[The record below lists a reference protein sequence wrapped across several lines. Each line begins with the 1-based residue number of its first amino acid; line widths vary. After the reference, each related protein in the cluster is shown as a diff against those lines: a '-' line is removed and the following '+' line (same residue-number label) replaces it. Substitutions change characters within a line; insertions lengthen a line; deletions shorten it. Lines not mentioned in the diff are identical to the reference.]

1 MSFITFVLALG
12 MAAAHLL
19 ARRLHFLSA
28 TPRSRWLSGASGVS
42 VAYIFVH
49 ILPDLAEHQAALEE
63 AAPLSFVEHHVYL
76 VALVG
81 LSAFYGL
88 ERLIKRDDEDGGRN
102 PGVFWLHIAS
112 FTVYNTLIGYLLVH
126 RESPGLA
133 PLLYFFIA
141 LTLHFLVNDIGLR
154 HDHKGLYDRWGRW
167 ILSAAVLLGWL
178 VGVLTEINEAAL
190 AVLFAFLGGGV
201 ILNVL
206 KEELPEERQ
215 SRFSAFALGAAGYT
229 VLLLL

>member
-1 MSFITFVLALG
+1 MPVITFVLALG

-19 ARRLHFLSA
+19 ARRLRFLSV
-28 TPRSRWLSGASGVS
+28 TPRSRWLSAASGVS
-42 VAYIFVH
+42 VAYVFVH
-49 ILPDLAEHQAALEE
+49 ILPDLAEHQTALAEV
-63 AAPLSFVEHHVYL
+63 APLGFVEHHVYL

-81 LSAFYGL
+81 LAAFYGL
-88 ERLIKRDDEDGGRN
+88 ERLIKRDDEDGKRN
-102 PGVFWLHIAS
+102 PGVFWLHIGS

-126 RESPGLA
+126 RESPGLE
-133 PLLYFFIA
+133 PLFYFFIA

-154 HDHKGLYDRWGRW
+154 HDHKALYDHWGRW

-178 VGVLTEINEAAL
+178 VGVLTEIDEAAL
-190 AVLFAFLGGGV
+190 AVLFAFLAGGV

-215 SRFSAFALGAAGYT
+215 SRFSAFLLGTAGYT